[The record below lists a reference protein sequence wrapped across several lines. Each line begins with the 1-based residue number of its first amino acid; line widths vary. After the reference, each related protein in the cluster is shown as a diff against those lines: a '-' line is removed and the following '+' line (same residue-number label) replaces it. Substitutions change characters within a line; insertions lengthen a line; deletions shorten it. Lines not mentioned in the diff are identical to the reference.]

1 MPPERLS
8 PEDAQILKLESTTI
22 AGHTCKVAIV
32 EPQPGSQRPTVELLR
47 ERIASRLPAEPR
59 CRCRLAPTPLGLA
72 PPVWVEDQSFEI
84 GNHVRRL
91 ETDSPVSR
99 TSFRRL
105 VAEVMT
111 QRLDRTRPLW
121 QLDVVDELD
130 DGAVGLIWRLH
141 HCLVDGVT
149 ALRLGSVLLW
159 DGRPDSEERTETEAP
174 TRRQQEHRSIE
185 LFALGLG
192 YRAQRVAAAAE
203 ATARAFGPKRKTRVR
218 NAPRS
223 WTIVQRELR
232 RTARSSPL
240 DHRAGPT
247 RAVAFASGA
256 LEDFKRIG
264 HAIGPGIT
272 VNDVVLSVV
281 AGAVRTWLEGRHG
294 GTEGLRVKV
303 PVSLHQ
309 HDEQPD
315 ALGNHDSYFFVDL
328 PVAEPDPVRR
338 LRAISLETSERKRD
352 HDAELLARLPLH
364 RPVSRWALSPH
375 VFSFNVSNVPGPVGP
390 LSLLGAPVRELYS
403 LAEIAEHHALRIAV
417 ISSSGTMFFGLC
429 ADGEVVGDLDVLAT
443 GIGHSLEE
451 LLERVA

>member
-8 PEDAQILKLESTTI
+8 PEDAQILKLESATI

-72 PPVWVEDQSFEI
+72 PPVWVEDPSFEI

-99 TSFRRL
+99 TAFRKL
-105 VAEVMT
+105 VAEVMA

-121 QLDVVDELD
+121 QLDVVELD

-141 HCLVDGVT
+141 HCMVDGVT

-159 DGRPDSEERTETEAP
+159 DGQPDSEALPPAP
-174 TRRQQEHRSIE
+174 GGRLREYRAIE
-185 LFALGLG
+185 LLALGLG
-192 YRAQRVAAAAE
+192 YRARRVAAAAE
-203 ATARAFGPKRKTRVR
+203 ARARALRPKRRARVR

-223 WTIVQRELR
+223 WTIVERELR
-232 RTARSSPL
+232 PGARSSPL

-247 RAVAFASGA
+247 RAVAFASGP

-281 AGAVRTWLEGRHG
+281 AGAVRTWLEDRHG
-294 GTEGLRVKV
+294 ATEGLRVKV
-303 PVSLHQ
+303 PVSLHH

-352 HDAELLARLPLH
+352 HDAELLARLPLQ
-364 RPVSRWALSPH
+364 RTVSRWALSPH

-417 ISSSGTMFFGLC
+417 ISASGTMFFGLC

-443 GIGHSLEE
+443 GIGNSLEE